1 MIGASP
7 SVAVVVESRWR
18 RHLATLFL
26 VCCLPI
32 SSGAIA
38 DDEFEHP
45 PISYSTS
52 QSNDPVA
59 KLLEEMKSGSKTLV
73 ADTHGSFVKSLLS
86 ILKVPESS
94 QCLVF
99 SKTSM
104 QIPYISPK
112 TPRAIYF
119 NDSVYVGVVIGS
131 PIIELIGVDPQL
143 GCVFYTLER
152 EEKSFRLIRD
162 RGQCLSCHAT
172 ARTERVP
179 GVIVRSIYSDQSG
192 RPRSG
197 SSTFITDHRSPFAER
212 WGGWYVTGEHGSM
225 RHLGN
230 IFAMDREDPHR
241 VDTELGANQMKL
253 PSSVSSVAHLDDHS
267 DIVALMVLEHQTR
280 LHNLITRANF
290 ETRSATQLDKSMN
303 EALARD
309 REHVSESTTRRIAA
323 TTISTLTNSSP

>member
-1 MIGASP
+1 MIREFPLFAFAR
-7 SVAVVVESRWR
+7 VSRWLG
-18 RHLATLFL
+18 HFALFTAL
-26 VCCLPI
+26 GYLLI
-32 SSGAIA
+32 SQGANA

-52 QSNDPVA
+52 QSNDPIA
-59 KLLEEMKSGSKTLV
+59 KLLEDLKSGSKTLV
-73 ADTHGSFVKSLLS
+73 ADTHGSYVKSLLS

-119 NDSVYVGVVIGS
+119 NDTVYVGVVIGS
-131 PIIELIGVDPQL
+131 PIIELIGVDTQL

-197 SSTFITDHRSPFAER
+197 SSTYITDHRSPFGER

-241 VDTELGANQMKL
+241 VDTEMGANQMNL
-253 PSSVSSVAHLDDHS
+253 PSSVSSGAHLNDHS
-267 DIVALMVLEHQTR
+267 DIVALMVLEHQK
-280 LHNLITRANF
+280 IGRA
-290 ETRSATQLDKSMN
+290 
-303 EALARD
+303 
-309 REHVSESTTRRIAA
+309 HV
-323 TTISTLTNSSP
+323 